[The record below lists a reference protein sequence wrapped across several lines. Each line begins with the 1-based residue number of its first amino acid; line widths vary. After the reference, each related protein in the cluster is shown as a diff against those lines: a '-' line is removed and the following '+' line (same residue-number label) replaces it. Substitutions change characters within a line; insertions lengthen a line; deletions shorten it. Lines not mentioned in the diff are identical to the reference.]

1 MPDSTAP
8 QPTPESLTPG
18 FHTVCMSSAPDLNG
32 HRSDLVAVRLNQTEN
47 LQNDRGNLG
56 NVS

>member
-1 MPDSTAP
+1 MPKV
-8 QPTPESLTPG
+8 LI
-18 FHTVCMSSAPDLNG
+18 SAPDLNG